1 MSSGVRAAAGRA
13 DTAVMQI
20 PAFSSAS
27 WGMADA
33 SRRFDGAAEQIA
45 TAGTPDPTDLA
56 EATMLAPAAYTANA
70 TVLKVAADMQQSLI
84 DIRA

>member
-1 MSSGVRAAAGRA
+1 
-13 DTAVMQI
+13 MQI

-27 WGMADA
+27 KGMSAA
-33 SRRFDGAAEQIA
+33 SQRFDGAAQKIA
-45 TAGTPDPTDLA
+45 TSSTPDPSELV

-70 TVLKVAADMQQSLI
+70 TVLRVAAETQKSLI

>member
-1 MSSGVRAAAGRA
+1 
-13 DTAVMQI
+13 MQI

-33 SRRFDGAAEQIA
+33 AQRFDGAAQKVA
-45 TAGTPDPTDLA
+45 TSSLPDPSDLT

-70 TVLKVAADMQQSLI
+70 TVLKVAAEMQQSLV

>member
-1 MSSGVRAAAGRA
+1 
-13 DTAVMQI
+13 MQI

-27 WGMADA
+27 WGMSAA
-33 SRRFDGAAEQIA
+33 SQRFDGAAGKIA
-45 TAGTPDPTDLA
+45 TASTPDPTDMV

-70 TVLKVAADMQQSLI
+70 TVLRVAAETQQSLI